1 MKAHSKTWSPE
12 GETTTPYK
20 RARKE
25 WDDRMGSAI
34 AQARNWRLATFAT
47 ICFIALP
54 SLGGMIYLGAQPKA
68 VPHIVEVSSDGS
80 ASYRGPAGRAWEQY
94 TPSAASMRYHLS
106 RFVTNTR
113 MISSDQAV
121 VKRNWLD
128 AYTLVTSDARNTL
141 NEYARTHD
149 PFGRSQQERV
159 SVQILSMV
167 PMSGDSWQIDWREDS
182 WGLRG
187 ERKGESYWRGIFRV
201 VTRKPENEDM
211 LASNPIGLY
220 IDEFHWSK
228 IQR

>member
-1 MKAHSKTWSPE
+1 MKAQTKTWKPE
-12 GETTTPYK
+12 GDPATPYR
-20 RARKE
+20 RAQKE

-34 AQARNWRLATFAT
+34 VQAKNWRLATFAT

-68 VPHIVEVSSDGS
+68 VPHIVEVQQDGS
-80 ASYRGPAGRAWEQY
+80 AVYHGPAGKAWEQY
-94 TPSAASMRYHLS
+94 TPSAASVRYHLS

-128 AYTLVTSDARNTL
+128 AYSLLTPSARNTL
-141 NEYARTHD
+141 NEYARKHD
-149 PFGRSQQERV
+149 PFIRSERERV
-159 SVQILSMV
+159 SVQVLSMV
-167 PMSGDSWQIDWREDS
+167 PMSSDSWQIDWREDT
-182 WGLRG
+182 WGPRG
-187 ERKGESYWRGIFRV
+187 ESMGQSYWRGIFRV
-201 VTRKPENEDM
+201 ITQKPETEEM
-211 LASNPIGLY
+211 LAGNPIGLY